1 MPASSNV
8 AKAVLNEI
16 GWDEGITI
24 PVANEENKLL
34 EDEAS
39 SIVCVAGLELSGVG
53 GCESKKIP
61 PKVI

>member
-53 GCESKKIP
+53 G
-61 PKVI
+61 